1 MDTRMHIC
9 QLHFVFLV
17 SVLLF
22 NGNYSFKTRY
32 PFRMRDSSSVV
43 CGTLENKDG
52 NI

>member
-1 MDTRMHIC
+1 MDTSVYIC
-9 QLHFVFLV
+9 QLHFAFLV
-17 SVLLF
+17 NVLLF

-43 CGTLENKDG
+43 WRALENKVG